1 MPPLFLTEMSET
13 PAETP
18 DIVGSWI
25 TYDRMVSEGVGPAS
39 LEELLG
45 LAPAPLGVEAA
56 PLAPVL
62 EETAPPI
69 PAAPVVETL
78 PVVDVRTL
86 LYQGERALARVKEL
100 RTVARRA
107 PPEDLPALFEE
118 VCDLVDLAAQ
128 PGA

>member
-45 LAPAPLGVEAA
+45 LAPAPLTA
-56 PLAPVL
+56 
-62 EETAPPI
+62 EETEPAPAI

-86 LYQGERALARVKEL
+86 LYQGERALARVREL

>member
-1 MPPLFLTEMSET
+1 MPPMFLTEMSET

-39 LEELLG
+39 LDVLLG
-45 LAPAPLGVEAA
+45 LAPTPLTVEE
-56 PLAPVL
+56 APVL
-62 EETAPPI
+62 VETAPPI

>member
-39 LEELLG
+39 LEVLLG
-45 LAPAPLGVEAA
+45 LAPAPLTV
-56 PLAPVL
+56 
-62 EETAPPI
+62 EETEPAPPI

-86 LYQGERALARVKEL
+86 LYQGERALARVREL